1 MTDSNRPRHSL
12 DDDRYDEAFAFED
25 DYAEEGYG
33 DTGAA
38 AAGTAG
44 AQAAGSEAVANDS
57 SGLPL
62 RGLAMILI
70 AVAVVLIAWGAFS
83 MFGGPDEGA
92 GESRQN
98 ASQQQ
103 PADGEQQNQQ
113 GQQNAEGQGNPEGQ
127 DESAPGSVRGEGRE
141 GDDNNDAASAENRQE
156 DAAQGGAESNGGAP
170 AAGTV
175 DKARQQITV
184 LNNSPIQGLASETT
198 DRLRGEQWQRTS
210 FGNLP
215 DTEGAFPKSVVL
227 YPASDAN
234 AKAAAEEI
242 ARNLGIAA
250 EARTPEIDDTLGGAE
265 MLEGEGPASVVVV
278 TTNDMPR

>member
-25 DYAEEGYG
+25 DYSDEGYG
-33 DTGAA
+33 ETGAA

-83 MFGGPDEGA
+83 MFGGSDGGA
-92 GESRQN
+92 GESSQN

-103 PADGEQQNQQ
+103 PAADEQQ

-127 DESAPGSVRGEGRE
+127 DESAPGSEREEGRE
-141 GDDNNDAASAENRQE
+141 GGDNNDAASAENRQE
-156 DAAQGGAESNGGAP
+156 NAAQGGAENNGGAP

-175 DKARQQITV
+175 DKAGQQITV
-184 LNNSPIQGLASETT
+184 LNNSPIQGLASETS

-227 YPASDAN
+227 YPANDAN